1 MNSAMGISSK
11 LRRVTAPVCAMIRG
25 KLAIGTHLRAANFT

>member
-11 LRRVTAPVCAMIRG
+11 LRAWAPVCAMIRG
-25 KLAIGTHLRAANFT
+25 ELAIGTHLRTATFT